1 MSAAPDD
8 RAPHVEGPALA
19 AEVEGYLLAHAEY
32 DRAHREAEA
41 LCARLPWLTTAQAE
55 DLVGHY
61 VSQRLDI
68 TRQTLATIARR
79 ARELRDEYEARYTAL
94 RRALFKAHAACA
106 CALLGIT
113 GLITALYPLTR

>member
-8 RAPHVEGPALA
+8 SAPHTEGRTLA
-19 AEVEGYLLAHAEY
+19 AEVEGCLLAHAEY

-55 DLVGHY
+55 DLVRHY
-61 VSQRLDI
+61 VSRRLDI
-68 TRQTLATIARR
+68 TRRTLATIARR
-79 ARELRDEYEARYTAL
+79 AGQLRDEYEARYAAL
-94 RRALFKAHAACA
+94 RRALLRGHAACA

-113 GLITALYPLTR
+113 GLVTAWCFLTR

>member
-1 MSAAPDD
+1 M
-8 RAPHVEGPALA
+8 
-19 AEVEGYLLAHAEY
+19 LAHAEY

-55 DLVGHY
+55 DLVHHY
-61 VSQRLDI
+61 VSRRLDI

-79 ARELRDEYEARYTAL
+79 ARELRDEYEARYITL

-106 CALLGIT
+106 CALLGIA
-113 GLITALYPLTR
+113 GLITAVFRLTP